1 MKNHIFSF
9 AGIVNSEGPLWRENR
24 AFICRQTF
32 GAKNS
37 GNPLKEM
44 QNCVQK
50 ETVEML
56 QLLRREC
63 EEKGSVDPDIFLS
76 SAFSNVVCSMA
87 MSTRFNHDDPEFAD
101 FMRRFDEGFKLCSD
115 TGALCFIPILKIF
128 PGVQESVRKLY
139 ANHAKTLGFVKK
151 IVDDHKR
158 ELDVDNPKDL
168 VDNYLIELIK
178 DGKDSKV
185 FQGCADPYRQI
196 EQVMVDLFS
205 AGVETVKTT
214 TKWAMV
220 YMLHNPEVMRRVQA
234 ELDEVVGSERLPEW
248 SDRRNLPYTQA
259 AINEVMRISA
269 IVSTGT
275 THSNQR

>member
-1 MKNHIFSF
+1 
-9 AGIVNSEGPLWRENR
+9 
-24 AFICRQTF
+24 
-32 GAKNS
+32 
-37 GNPLKEM
+37 
-44 QNCVQK
+44 
-50 ETVEML
+50 
-56 QLLRREC
+56 
-63 EEKGSVDPDIFLS
+63 
-76 SAFSNVVCSMA
+76 
-87 MSTRFNHDDPEFAD
+87 MSTLLNRDNPEFAF

-151 IVDDHKR
+151 IVDDHRR

-168 VDNYLIELIK
+168 VDNYLIELVK

-259 AINEVMRISA
+259 AINEVMRLSA